1 MIIPVTVV
9 TGFLGAGKSTLVE
22 GWLSALPRDETA
34 VIVNE
39 RGDVGIDGELL
50 ASHVSRLREI
60 TAGCVCCET
69 QAELASALVE
79 LSGLSPAPRR
89 ILVETSGAASPAG
102 VIRAL
107 TRGKARERLRLDG
120 VITVIDASRV
130 ERALSFDLA
139 VEQLGFADVVVMS
152 HADRADEAAL
162 DATEA
167 RLVRHAPGAVMV
179 RAGRDRTVPSLD
191 ALLEQREEVLRILPE
206 AAGAHAAIDAVS
218 LVVDGPLD
226 EERFADWVE
235 EALGAVEA
243 RVLRVKGILA
253 MEGLDARVIV
263 QGVGEAIEV
272 TIGAPW
278 GDTAPTSRLVI
289 LGLGL
294 EHEALEAGF
303 AACAALP
310 DPNDAG

>member
-139 VEQLGFADVVVMS
+139 VEQLGFG
-152 HADRADEAAL
+152 AAL
-162 DATEA
+162 QSTALTGGRPLHRA
-167 RLVRHAPGAVMV
+167 R
-179 RAGRDRTVPSLD
+179 RTPHSLPAIFRSIHPSIPHFLH
-191 ALLEQREEVLRILPE
+191 P
-206 AAGAHAAIDAVS
+206 
-218 LVVDGPLD
+218 
-226 EERFADWVE
+226 
-235 EALGAVEA
+235 
-243 RVLRVKGILA
+243 
-253 MEGLDARVIV
+253 
-263 QGVGEAIEV
+263 
-272 TIGAPW
+272 
-278 GDTAPTSRLVI
+278 
-289 LGLGL
+289 
-294 EHEALEAGF
+294 
-303 AACAALP
+303 
-310 DPNDAG
+310 